1 MKLFLFLISISFVI
15 PGFTSLEA
23 SPSKREKKK
32 QEKQRT
38 INWLAQYQTARMGAE
53 YFKQENLTGKGIRIA
68 VFDAGF
74 KGVDKHPAFD
84 HIRENIVATYDFTK
98 NSENVY
104 RKHWHGTAVLSNIAG
119 KMGDIPLGLA
129 PEAEFLLVTI
139 ENPTPSVLG
148 FGRTLEENWIR
159 AIEWA
164 HQNGANI
171 ITASLGYNIIYLP
184 ENMDGQ
190 TSLVS
195 KVTKLAAEKGIL
207 LINSAGNSGTKNDK
221 FKVIT
226 TPADADHVLTVG
238 GIDPKTEVRSG
249 FSSYGP
255 SADGRL
261 KPNVTA
267 SSITVAARQSKRD
280 SFRIV
285 SGTSFST
292 PLVAGFAACV
302 WQAHPHLKA
311 AEIFKLIEQSSELYP
326 YYVYAPGY
334 GVPNA
339 RYFDENTPKPSKFFD
354 FVEENDTIRVEI
366 SKDILP
372 QLEKSTIFRL
382 YYHLQK
388 PNGMLS
394 EYAVIDVF
402 QKTALIFP
410 KEKLEGIKQISVHF
424 LGYTQTYEIE

>member
-1 MKLFLFLISISFVI
+1 VKLFLFFISISLAVS
-15 PGFTSLEA
+15 GYSQN
-23 SPSKREKKK
+23 SKREQKKL
-32 QEKQRT
+32 EKQRT
-38 INWLAQYQTARMGAE
+38 IEWLSLYQTVRMGNE
-53 YFKQENLTGKGIRIA
+53 YFEQANLTGKGIRIA

-74 KGVDKHPAFD
+74 RGVDKHPAFE
-84 HIRENIVATYDFTK
+84 HIRKNIVATYDFTK

-129 PEAEFLLVTI
+129 PDAEFLLVII
-139 ENPTPSVLG
+139 ENSLSI
-148 FGRTLEENWIR
+148 FGIGSTLEENWIR

-171 ITASLGYNIIYLP
+171 ITASLGYNAIYRP
-184 ENMDGQ
+184 EDMDGQ

-195 KVTKLAAEKGIL
+195 KITKLAAEKGIL
-207 LINSAGNSGTKNDK
+207 LINSAGNSGNNKEW
-221 FKVIT
+221 KVVT

-238 GIDPKTEVRSG
+238 GIDPRTEVRSR
-249 FSSYGP
+249 FSSFGP
-255 SADGRL
+255 SAAGRL

-267 SSITVAARQSKRD
+267 SSTTVAARHPSRNKGD
-280 SFRIV
+280 FFHIV

-302 WQAHPHLKA
+302 WQAHPHLKVS
-311 AEIFKLIEQSSELYP
+311 EIFKLIEQSGELYP
-326 YYVYAPGY
+326 HYDYAHGY

-339 RYFDENTPKPSKFFD
+339 RYFDKNLPKSNHSKTFD
-354 FVEENDTIRVEI
+354 FITENDTVRVEVC
-366 SKDILP
+366 KNILP
-372 QLEKSTIFRL
+372 QLEKSNVFRL
-382 YYHLQK
+382 YYHLKK
-388 PNGMLS
+388 PDGMLS

-402 QKTALIFP
+402 QKNALVFS

-424 LGYTQTYEIE
+424 LGYTQTYEIH